1 ELAPAGSRELIETRS
16 SIVVRDVPLRPHQA
30 SLFHAH
36 QGRIERS
43 HIETDGP
50 AGDLLETRCDGI
62 AVRWSKRG
70 QSLQEHE
77 VEGSLQDIGL
87 PRLFIRH
94 ANGACMFSIGMS
106 NEI

>member
-1 ELAPAGSRELIETRS
+1 MNSVLLAKDRLHDRDHAVPLRFLARELAPAGSRELIETRS

-43 HIETDGP
+43 HIETDGTT
-50 AGDLLETRCDGI
+50 GDLLETRCDGI

-77 VEGSLQDIGL
+77 VE
-87 PRLFIRH
+87 R
-94 ANGACMFSIGMS
+94 A
-106 NEI
+106 